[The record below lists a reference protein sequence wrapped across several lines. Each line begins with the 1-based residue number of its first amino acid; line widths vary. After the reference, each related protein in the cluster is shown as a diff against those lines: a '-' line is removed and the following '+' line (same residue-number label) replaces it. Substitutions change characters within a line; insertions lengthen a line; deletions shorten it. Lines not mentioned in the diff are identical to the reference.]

1 MKLRDVVQVKVGLTV
16 GGPFINMEA
25 YVVPEIA
32 SIPNT
37 HMELAKSDFPKLK
50 GL

>member
-1 MKLRDVVQVKVGLTV
+1 MSSKSKWVSQWGDT
-16 GGPFINMEA
+16 FINMEA

-37 HMELAKSDFPKLK
+37 HMELAKPDFPKLK